1 MDLISAFCAS
11 LSLRCSTTSSS
22 LGGYTHSMSSL
33 ISAGDAN
40 L

>member
-1 MDLISAFCAS
+1 MDLISASCDA
-11 LSLRCSTTSSS
+11 LSFFSGTASSS

-33 ISAGDAN
+33 ISAGLAN